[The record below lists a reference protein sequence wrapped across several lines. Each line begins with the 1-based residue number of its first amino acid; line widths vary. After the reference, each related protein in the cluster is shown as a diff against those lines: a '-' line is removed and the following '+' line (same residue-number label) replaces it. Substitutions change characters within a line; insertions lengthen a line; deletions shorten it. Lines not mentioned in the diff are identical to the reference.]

1 MQIQLILSDV
11 DGTLINEEGHVSE
24 RTRNVVQQLSNQGYL
39 FGIATGRHLASA
51 RGIAKECGLNP
62 DEAPIIALNGL
73 IVEHRSE
80 GYYVKEDY
88 LDYETC
94 QSLSQIAENYY
105 MGILFFY
112 DDDVYYIM
120 DDRSIEDYKVGLRP
134 NMLRFYQEK
143 VNMHRIYSVD
153 ELKPFFEREAFLRKV
168 VMIQNA
174 EYTELV
180 KERIAKDIC
189 DDIHFMM
196 VGPGWA
202 EIMPS
207 HVNKGDALLRY
218 AKHMGIN
225 PKEIM
230 TFGDSD
236 NDLTMLLQSGHGVA
250 MENARNSVKIVA
262 DAITDHHIED
272 GVAKYLEKHLLSE

>member
-1 MQIQLILSDV
+1 MDIQLILSDV
-11 DGTLINEEGHVSE
+11 DGTLINDEGHVSDK
-24 RTRNVVQQLSNQGYL
+24 TRAIVQKVVAKGYR
-39 FGIATGRHLASA
+39 FGIATGRHLESA

-62 DEAPIIALNGL
+62 DEVPIIALNGL
-73 IVEHRSE
+73 LVEHRSE
-80 GYYVKEDY
+80 NYYVKEDY
-88 LDYETC
+88 LDYDTC
-94 QSLSQIAENYY
+94 LSLSEIAKNYY

-112 DDDVYYIM
+112 DDDVYYMM

-143 VNMHRIYSVD
+143 VNMHRIHSMD
-153 ELKPFFEREAFLRKV
+153 ELKPFFEKDAFLRKV
-168 VMIQNA
+168 VMIQND

-180 KERIAKDIC
+180 KERIAKEIC

-218 AKHMGIN
+218 VKHQALD
-225 PKEIM
+225 PKKVM

-236 NDLTMLLQSGHGVA
+236 NDLTMLLKAGHGVT

-262 DAITDHHIED
+262 DAITDDHAED
-272 GVAKYLEKHLLSE
+272 GVANYLEKHLLRE